1 MKGQPGLVGGT
12 PGPPPSVAAVTC
24 EDAASIHLVRLMTG
38 QTIAMS
44 GGMAFNYKLFLPD
57 VTRMRPAETR
67 LEANN
72 PKQISG
78 WLAAADP

>member
-1 MKGQPGLVGGT
+1 
-12 PGPPPSVAAVTC
+12 
-24 EDAASIHLVRLMTG
+24 MTG